1 MNIWNA
7 IVIKVSQTV
16 AAILLIVGFAKP
28 VAPPQTTIV
37 DIPSTGPATTQVV
50 NGLQPAVEAIKIT
63 VKAPQPPP
71 EPPKQEIAGGTPAN
85 QPEAPQ
91 TPIPEE
97 VATPPPITQND
108 PIEFQAPAPVAQPE
122 TPSPQPPLQM
132 IIIQPPAETQPTIT
146 QPVQEQQPMSNAK
159 IEIVNPYPDKG
170 IGRDFLARQD
180 VKDEQNYISI
190 GAILYN
196 DDGTVNQDT
205 QMFVTATDETQ
216 DKTQDGTGTLWN
228 NHYVDGQKVPVFY
241 YPFTYQFKTVGD
253 HTITFTAAGLTASVT
268 INVPAEDTRPMTE

>member
-7 IVIKVSQTV
+7 IVIKVSQTI

-28 VAPPQTTIV
+28 TAQPQTTII
-37 DIPSTGPATTQVV
+37 DMPSTGPATTQVV
-50 NGLQPAVEAIKIT
+50 NSLQPAVEAIKRT
-63 VKAPQPPP
+63 VKAPQSPP
-71 EPPKQEIAGGTPAN
+71 EPPKQEIAGGTPAP

-97 VATPPPITQND
+97 VAAPPPVITTD
-108 PIEFQAPAPVAQPE
+108 PIEPQAPAVVQPE
-122 TPSPQPPLQM
+122 TPPPLQM
-132 IIIQPPAETQPTIT
+132 IIIQPPVETQPTIT
-146 QPVQEQQPMSNAK
+146 QPVIEQTPMSQAK
-159 IEIVNPYPDKG
+159 IEIVNPIGRKG
-170 IGRDFLARQD
+170 IRRDFLARQD

-196 DDGTVNQDT
+196 EDGSVNQNE
-205 QMFVTATDETQ
+205 QMFISTPDETQ
-216 DKTQDGTGTLWN
+216 DKTLDGTGTLWN

-253 HTITFTAAGLTASVT
+253 HKIVFTAAGLSTSVT